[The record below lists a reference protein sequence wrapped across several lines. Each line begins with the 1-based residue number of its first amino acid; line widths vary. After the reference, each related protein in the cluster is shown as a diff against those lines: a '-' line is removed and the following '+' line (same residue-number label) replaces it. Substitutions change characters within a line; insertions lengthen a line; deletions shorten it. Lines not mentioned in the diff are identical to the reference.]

1 MIKRIVSFLMT
12 AILLATLIPA
22 AYATSPGSSW
32 IHPNVDLTGQQIYGA
47 AYGNDKYV
55 AGTPAGSILYSDDG
69 LSWNAASIEAMVNID
84 TLGYGGGKY
93 VAFGTKFSQP
103 YLLATSEDGMSWSQ
117 HTLPADIKHVID
129 VEYGNDIF
137 VAVGE
142 SGYVATSPDG
152 ISWTTQNAGGSTT
165 SLFSLAYGNGTFVAV
180 GPQGA
185 IMTSADNG
193 VTWTARTS
201 GTSSSLSGIVYGE
214 NQFVVV
220 GADGTI
226 RVSSDNGVTWAARIS
241 GINSEYIVNVSYGQ
255 GKFVAV
261 SNEGTVLS
269 SADGS
274 AWSIVHNKEGQY
286 LLFDLAYGS
295 HGFVAVG
302 SEMSDGYIL
311 RSPNVVI
318 YDGNG
323 NTGGSVPEDSN
334 DYTAGASA
342 TVLDNSGN
350 LTKTGYTF
358 AGWNTKADG
367 TGTDYAAAATVSVGS
382 ADTVLYAKWTASSGG
397 GDNGEFVGV
406 SLDAT
411 KYSLPVGGTHTTVLR
426 TNASDNS
433 SAALSSGVTFES
445 SNTAVATVN
454 ASTGV
459 VTAVAKGTVT
469 ISTYYSN
476 DGTDY
481 RRFATVT
488 VDPKAPSYVEASDK
502 KAGGIYLSVLDPS
515 GAAVKGATVKIASG
529 SKVYPLVTT
538 DDNGRVL
545 KYVPAGTYSVTVY
558 APNGTTLKNYTT
570 KSLKVVAGQRSEP
583 FAKQQLSTGA
593 VSFETTAIAS
603 ADKTI
608 TGTAPTGTV
617 VAARVGTATIGT
629 AKADKTGKFTIKL
642 KTAQPG
648 KTVTVTAVD
657 TEENEKTVA
666 LTVAKAPAVTLTA
679 ATKNNDASHD
689 IAITFKDTI
698 GLLPTTVTAVTYN
711 GTPLVK
717 DTAYTIAKGKLT
729 IKKGTFGTPG
739 SYPLVVKSSAYED
752 ASVTQTIVEK
762 SGKK

>member
-1 MIKRIVSFLMT
+1 
-12 AILLATLIPA
+12 
-22 AYATSPGSSW
+22 
-32 IHPNVDLTGQQIYGA
+32 
-47 AYGNDKYV
+47 
-55 AGTPAGSILYSDDG
+55 
-69 LSWNAASIEAMVNID
+69 
-84 TLGYGGGKY
+84 
-93 VAFGTKFSQP
+93 
-103 YLLATSEDGMSWSQ
+103 
-117 HTLPADIKHVID
+117 
-129 VEYGNDIF
+129 
-137 VAVGE
+137 
-142 SGYVATSPDG
+142 
-152 ISWTTQNAGGSTT
+152 
-165 SLFSLAYGNGTFVAV
+165 
-180 GPQGA
+180 
-185 IMTSADNG
+185 
-193 VTWTARTS
+193 
-201 GTSSSLSGIVYGE
+201 
-214 NQFVVV
+214 
-220 GADGTI
+220 
-226 RVSSDNGVTWAARIS
+226 
-241 GINSEYIVNVSYGQ
+241 
-255 GKFVAV
+255 
-261 SNEGTVLS
+261 
-269 SADGS
+269 
-274 AWSIVHNKEGQY
+274 
-286 LLFDLAYGS
+286 
-295 HGFVAVG
+295 
-302 SEMSDGYIL
+302 
-311 RSPNVVI
+311 
-318 YDGNG
+318 
-323 NTGGSVPEDSN
+323 EDSN

-342 TVLDNSGN
+342 TVLDNTGN
-350 LTKTGYTF
+350 LTKAGYTF
-358 AGWNTKADG
+358 AGWNTMADG

-397 GDNGEFVGV
+397 GDNGNSGEVAGV

-433 SAALSSGVTFES
+433 SAALSSGVAFES

-476 DGTDY
+476 GGTEY

-583 FAKQQLSTGA
+583 FAKQQLATGT
-593 VSFETTAIAS
+593 VSFETNVIAS

-617 VAARVGTATIGT
+617 VTARVGAATIGT

-666 LTVAKAPAVTLTA
+666 FSVAKAPAVTLTA
-679 ATKNNDASHD
+679 ATKNNDANHD

-717 DTAYTIAKGKLT
+717 GTAYTIAKGKLT

-739 SYPLVVKSSAYED
+739 SYPLVVQSSAYED
-752 ASVTQTIVEK
+752 ASVTQTIVA